1 MMKRLMALGTAAALA
16 LGLAAPAAASQLDDI
31 VEKKKI
37 TIAVPQDFAPFGSVG
52 PDLQPEGYDIDVAKL
67 IAENLGVEVELVPVS
82 SANRIPYLQTGKV
95 DLVISSMGATPER
108 AKAIWFTAAYA
119 PFFSAAYG
127 ADDLAVASVAD
138 LAGKTVGVTRGSVED
153 IEISRLVPEGAD
165 VKRYEDNGTTIAAYL
180 SGQVDVLVTGNVVAA
195 KIAKDM
201 PDAEIARKFVLR
213 NSPCFIG
220 MKKGDVDLLQWLNVF
235 IMQKKINGEL
245 DALAVKWFGETLPD
259 LPTL

>member
-1 MMKRLMALGTAAALA
+1 MMKRLLALGTAAALA
-16 LGLAAPAAASQLDDI
+16 LGLAVPAAASQLDDI
-31 VEKKKI
+31 LEKKKI

-67 IAENLGVEVELVPVS
+67 IAENMGVEVELVPVS

-127 ADDLAVASVAD
+127 ADDLAVSSVAD
-138 LAGKTVGVTRGSVED
+138 LAGKSVGVTRGSVED
-153 IEISRLVPEGAD
+153 IEISRLVSEDAD

-201 PDAEIARKFVLR
+201 PDAQVSRKFVLR

-220 MKKGDVDLLQWLNVF
+220 LKKGDVDLLQWLNVF